1 MSCSRAL
8 LIVDLQNDFCPKGA
22 LGVPEGD
29 TIVPVINK
37 YIEEFSKLSLPI
49 FATRDWHPEE
59 TKHFKEF
66 GGKWPAHCIK
76 NTPGSRFH
84 PDLKLPKDV
93 VLLYKGMDPAQDDY
107 SSFSARNDKGTT
119 LGALLRELKI
129 EELYIA
135 GLATDY
141 CVKYTGLDALGA
153 GLKVKILVDA
163 VKGVNLKTDDSREA
177 LMLLAESG
185 AQLVDFKKTQ
195 EELCNLTT

>member
-1 MSCSRAL
+1 MNCLKAL

-22 LGVPEGD
+22 LGVSGGD
-29 TIVPVINK
+29 TIVPVVNK
-37 YIEEFSKLSLPI
+37 YIEEFSKLSLPV
-49 FATRDWHPEE
+49 FATRDWHPKE

-66 GGKWPAHCIK
+66 GGKWPAHCIQ
-76 NTPGSRFH
+76 NTPGSEFH
-84 PDLKLPKDV
+84 PDLKLPKDAI
-93 VLLYKGMDPAQDDY
+93 LLYKGMDSGQDDY

-119 LGALLRELKI
+119 LGVLLRELKI

-153 GLKVKILVDA
+153 GLKVRILVDA
-163 VKGVNLKTDDSREA
+163 VRGVNLKTDDSREA
-177 LMLLAESG
+177 LRLLADSG

-195 EELCNLTT
+195 EELCSLTT